1 MSSAK
6 ILDAAN
12 RPVVLVDGSAY
23 LYRAF
28 HAMPPLTNAKGQPT
42 GAIYGVVNMLRRLV
56 SDYQPEVMVV
66 IFDASGK
73 TFRDDIYAEYKANRA
88 SMPDDMRTQI
98 KPLYSIVEKMGFPLV
113 IIEGVEADDVIGTL
127 SVQATAAG
135 LKTVISTGDKDMA
148 QLVNEHV
155 TLVNTMTNTVMD
167 VQGVIEKFGVK
178 PSQIIDYLTLVGDA
192 SDNIPGVPSCGPKTA
207 VKWLTA
213 HESLE
218 GVIENA
224 ESVKGKIGEKLRDAI
239 AHLPMSQD
247 LATIRL
253 EVELPKPLSELVMGE
268 PEREGLAQ
276 LYQELEFKT
285 WSRELAEG
293 LSPLGKGDGGVSGQK
308 GDGAA
313 PDGAASAGEV
323 SKGEGDAPLSA
334 AEAAAI
340 ADSVKR
346 EYETITTLEVLD
358 EWIEK
363 LEKADLFAFDTETTS
378 LDYMI
383 AEVVGVSFAIDDGK
397 AAYVPLAHDYEDAPE
412 QLDRHVVLD
421 RFKPLLEGDKR
432 NLVGQH
438 IKYDINVLRNHGIEL
453 VNVAH
458 DTMLESYVLN
468 STATRHNMDALANKY
483 LGIDTIKFED
493 VAGKGKKQLT
503 FNQIEVDVASPYA
516 AEDADITLRLHKT
529 LWPMLEAE
537 PTLKALYVDVELPSL
552 HALSHIEYTGVRIDA
567 EMLEKQGATI
577 ATTIARVKAEA
588 FEDAGREFNLG
599 SPKQIGEIFFEE
611 KQFPIIRKTPKGQ
624 PSTAED
630 VLEQLAVDYPL
641 PRLIL
646 QHRSLTKLMSTY
658 IEKLPLQINPAT
670 NRVHT
675 SYNQAVASTGRLSS
689 TDPNL
694 QNIPVRTEEG
704 RRIREAFI
712 AEPGY
717 RLLAADYSQ
726 IELRIMAHL
735 SSDVG
740 LVTAFEQSLD
750 VHKATAAEVFGVPL
764 EAVDSDQR
772 RSAKAINFG
781 LIYGM
786 SAFGLAKQLDI
797 GRGEAQQYINLY
809 FERYPGV
816 KTYMDDTR
824 ALAKEQGYVE
834 TVFGRRLYLP
844 DINARNAQM
853 RNYAERTAINAPMQG
868 TAADIIKRAMIS
880 VDNWLRGDN
889 IDARI
894 IMQVHDEL
902 VLEVKAGDL
911 EAVGEQVQRI
921 MIEAAT
927 LKVPLEV
934 DVGIGN
940 SWEEAH

>member
-1 MSSAK
+1 MSSETAAK
-6 ILDAAN
+6 DSD
-12 RPVVLVDGSAY
+12 RPIILVDGSAY

-28 HAMPPLTNAKGQPT
+28 HAMPPLTNSKGQPT

-56 SDYQPEVMVV
+56 ADYQPRHMAV

-73 TFRDDIYAEYKANRA
+73 TFRDDIYSDYKANRA
-88 SMPDDMRTQI
+88 SMPDDMRSQI
-98 KPLYSIVEKMGFPLV
+98 KPLYAVVENMGFPVLIV
-113 IIEGVEADDVIGTL
+113 PGVEADDVIGTL
-127 SVQATAAG
+127 CTQATSKG
-135 LKTVISTGDKDMA
+135 FKTIVSTGDKDMA
-148 QLVNEHV
+148 QLVDQNV

-167 VQGVIEKFGVK
+167 VVEVNEKFGV
-178 PSQIIDYLTLVGDA
+178 PPEQIIDYLALVGDT

-207 VKWLTA
+207 AKWLAA
-213 HESLE
+213 HGSLKQ
-218 GVIENA
+218 VIANA
-224 ESVKGKIGEKLRDAI
+224 DSVKGKIGEKLREALP
-239 AHLPMSQD
+239 HLPMSYE

-253 EVELPKPLSELVMGE
+253 DVELEQGIEDLVLKSPDEKALAEL
-268 PEREGLAQ
+268 
-276 LYQELEFKT
+276 YSELEFRT
-285 WSRELAEG
+285 WSKELADG
-293 LSPLGKGDGGVSGQK
+293 MSPLQTRASQGGGSATE
-308 GDGAA
+308 DT
-313 PDGAASAGEV
+313 ASA
-323 SKGEGDAPLSA
+323 AT
-334 AEAAAI
+334 
-340 ADSVKR
+340 DSSN
-346 EYETITTLEVLD
+346 YHTITTAAELD
-358 EWIEK
+358 KWIAK
-363 LEKADLFAFDTETTS
+363 LEKAELFAFDTETTS
-378 LDYMI
+378 LDYMQ
-383 AEVVGVSFAIDDGK
+383 AEVVGVSFALSAGE

-412 QLDRHVVLD
+412 QLDRQSVLEKL
-421 RFKPLLEGDKR
+421 RPLLEGDKR
-432 NLVGQH
+432 NLVGQN
-438 IKYDINVLRNHGIEL
+438 IKYDMNVLANHGVQL
-453 VNVAH
+453 LNVAH
-458 DTMLESYVLN
+458 DTMLESYVLD
-468 STATRHNMDALANKY
+468 STATRHNMDALAKKY
-483 LGIDTIKFED
+483 LDANTIKFED
-493 VAGKGKKQLT
+493 IAGKGKAQKT
-503 FNQIEVDVASPYA
+503 FNQIEIDKASHYA
-516 AEDADITLRLHKT
+516 AEDADITLQLHNV
-529 LWPMLEAE
+529 LWPKLSAE
-537 PTLKALYVDVELPSL
+537 PVLRVLYEEIELPAL
-552 HALSHIEYTGVRIDA
+552 HALSRIERTGVRIDDKRLA
-567 EMLEKQGATI
+567 AQGKKLAITLQEVT
-577 ATTIARVKAEA
+577 AAA

-611 KQFPIIRKTPKGQ
+611 KQLPIIRKTPKGQ

-630 VLEQLAVDYPL
+630 VLEQLALDYPL

-658 IEKLPLQINPAT
+658 IEKLPLQMNPT
-670 NRVHT
+670 TGRVHT

-712 AEPGY
+712 AEKGY

-735 SSDVG
+735 SEDEG
-740 LVTAFEQSLD
+740 LLQAFEQGID

-764 EAVDSDQR
+764 EAVEDDQR

-797 GRGEAQQYINLY
+797 ARGEAQEYINLY

-816 KTYMDDTR
+816 KRYMDETR

-868 TAADIIKRAMIS
+868 TAADIIKRAMIR
-880 VDNWLRGDN
+880 VNDWLSDEA

-902 VLEVKAGDL
+902 VLEVKAGELDS
-911 EAVGEQVQRI
+911 VGEAIRSL
-921 MIEAAT
+921 MCGSAN
-927 LKVPLEV
+927 LKVALEV
-934 DVGIGN
+934 DIGVGN